1 MRSAAQQYPSSRQLR
16 SSRKI
21 AIVLG
26 ALVVVLASAFG
37 LRSFVAGPQK
47 TASPE
52 PEPASVS
59 SIASDESPITVII
72 STPNS
77 NDCHR
82 YELDKATGARN
93 DKGTTKC
100 VSEGGGNGSRI
111 EAIAKGFRNR

>member
-1 MRSAAQQYPSSRQLR
+1 MRSPAQQKLSPRHVR

-26 ALVVVLASAFG
+26 ALAVVFASAFG
-37 LRSFVAGPQK
+37 VRSFVALPQ
-47 TASPE
+47 TTHASE
-52 PEPASVS
+52 PEPASVA
-59 SIASDESPITVII
+59 SIASDESPISVIV

-100 VSEGGGNGSRI
+100 ISEGGGQGSRI

>member
-1 MRSAAQQYPSSRQLR
+1 MRSTAQQKLSSRQLR

-26 ALVVVLASAFG
+26 ALAVVFASAFG
-37 LRSFVAGPQK
+37 VRSFLAILQ
-47 TASPE
+47 TTHAS
-52 PEPASVS
+52 PEPASVA
-59 SIASDESPITVII
+59 SIAGDESPITVIV
-72 STPNS
+72 SSPNS

-100 VSEGGGNGSRI
+100 ISEGGGQSARI

>member
-1 MRSAAQQYPSSRQLR
+1 MPSTAQPKPSSRQLR
-16 SSRKI
+16 SPRKI

-26 ALVVVLASAFG
+26 ALVVVFASAFG
-37 LRSFVAGPQK
+37 VRSFVAAPQTTSGP
-47 TASPE
+47 APE
-52 PEPASVS
+52 PVSVS
-59 SIASDESPITVII
+59 SIASSESPITVIV

-100 VSEGGGNGSRI
+100 ISEGVGQSSRI

>member
-1 MRSAAQQYPSSRQLR
+1 MRSTAQQKLSSRQLR

-26 ALVVVLASAFG
+26 ALAVVFASAFG
-37 LRSFVAGPQK
+37 VRSFLAILQ
-47 TASPE
+47 TTHASQ
-52 PEPASVS
+52 PEPASVA
-59 SIASDESPITVII
+59 SIAGDESPITVIV
-72 STPNS
+72 SSPNS

-100 VSEGGGNGSRI
+100 ISEGGGQSSRI